1 MPADTGMSFAL
12 VTHLARGHVSSLVEI
27 LSRYTPMPV
36 KTAIDGVILAPNE
49 LHVCPP
55 DHIMTMVDGH
65 LRLQLRADEA
75 QRKPIDVFLS
85 SLAEQ
90 HGHGAVGILL
100 SGGGS
105 DGTLGIKAIKE
116 RGGLTMAQGVDGT
129 GPLQSGMP
137 DTAIAAGVI
146 DLVLPVDEM
155 GMRLADYARNFG
167 KIQAAVEEDGYHED
181 DAKIREEFQPIYRI
195 LQNQLGHD
203 FS

>member
-12 VTHLARGHVSSLVEI
+12 VTHLARGHISALVEI

-36 KTAIDGVILAPNE
+36 KTAKDGAVLEPNQ

-55 DHIMTMVDGH
+55 DHIMTMVDGK

-85 SLAEQ
+85 SLAEE
-90 HGHGAVGILL
+90 HAEASVGILL

-116 RGGLTMAQGVDGT
+116 RGGLTIAQGSDGD
-129 GPLQSGMP
+129 GPRQNGMAA
-137 DTAIAAGVI
+137 TA
-146 DLVLPVDEM
+146 
-155 GMRLADYARNFG
+155 
-167 KIQAAVEEDGYHED
+167 HT
-181 DAKIREEFQPIYRI
+181 
-195 LQNQLGHD
+195 
-203 FS
+203 